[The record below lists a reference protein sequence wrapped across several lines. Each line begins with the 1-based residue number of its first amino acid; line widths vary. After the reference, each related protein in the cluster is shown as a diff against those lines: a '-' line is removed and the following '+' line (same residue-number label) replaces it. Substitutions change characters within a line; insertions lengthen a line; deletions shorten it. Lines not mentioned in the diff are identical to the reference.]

1 MICGRVAAIYISRS
15 KGSKKES
22 INKGFFLEGHGLE
35 GDVRSGKG
43 PRQVSLLAQES
54 KRRMKTSEI
63 KGFCNG
69 KFSENITV
77 EGLRLHTLTVG
88 QKLKI
93 GESIQEII
101 QIGKECHDGCP
112 IKEHSGQCIVTK
124 DGVFARVLQ
133 SGSIKVG
140 DEVSVIDS

>member
-1 MICGRVAAIYISRS
+1 MIGGKVAALYISRS

-22 INKGFFLEGHGLE
+22 IDQGIFLENHGLE

-43 PRQVSLLAQES
+43 PRQVSLLAEES
-54 KRRMKTSEI
+54 RTQMKTSEI

-88 QKLKI
+88 RKLKI

-101 QIGKECHDGCP
+101 QVGKECHDGCP
-112 IKEHSGQCIVTK
+112 IKDHSGQCIVTK
-124 DGVFARVLQ
+124 EGVFARVIQ
-133 SGSIKVG
+133 SGLIKVG
-140 DEVSVIDS
+140 DDIRVIDS